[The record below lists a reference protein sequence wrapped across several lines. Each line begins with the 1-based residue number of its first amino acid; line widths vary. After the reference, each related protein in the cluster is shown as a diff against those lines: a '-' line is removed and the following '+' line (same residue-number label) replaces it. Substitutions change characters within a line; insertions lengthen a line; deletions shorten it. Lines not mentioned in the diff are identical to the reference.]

1 MADKKPGLLK
11 RIFSFG
17 FGRKK
22 KEEVPEEIPAE
33 VPEEVV
39 AEVPEEVVVETA
51 EEVVAEPAIETI
63 AEQIGRA
70 HV

>member
-22 KEEVPEEIPAE
+22 KEEAPEEIPAE
-33 VPEEVV
+33 
-39 AEVPEEVVVETA
+39 
-51 EEVVAEPAIETI
+51 
-63 AEQIGRA
+63 IGRA
-70 HV
+70 SCRERV